1 MSLAYVDVCSISV
14 SKSIPIKVTK
24 LSYLHKRRTGGNML
38 SFIFFCLF
46 MRYLIDIKHRI
57 TATPTHPEQHLTFLF
72 PATTYSRT

>member
-38 SFIFFCLF
+38 SFIFFFFIYAILD
-46 MRYLIDIKHRI
+46 RHKTQDYR
-57 TATPTHPEQHLTFLF
+57 HPD
-72 PATTYSRT
+72 PS